1 MNEEVQLPHNIDA
14 EQALLGAVLVNNDA
28 LHKCLGLVEEHFYD
42 PVHARIFAA
51 AKTLIDDGKIA
62 SPVTLKFPMQDDAGM
77 NELGGPAYL
86 VRLAG
91 SSISTFAAP
100 DYAQTIQELAARREL
115 LAATNEACERAMTHE
130 GGTVSE
136 IRGDLEAKLSKTYS
150 AGEVKPYESFMKSLM
165 LAVDTA
171 NEAYQGGTPK
181 GLQTGLKAFDEFMGA
196 LKPGQIYILA
206 GRPSMGKTAV
216 ALNLANRVDGG
227 VVFASLEM
235 TAESLATRSI
245 SQRLREGGAAIPY
258 RNIENGWMNE
268 NDFRQVLEAA
278 QAIEST
284 NMITI
289 KPGNNELANLTSS
302 IRAAARQIQKD
313 GTLGMIVVDFLQ
325 LVKVK
330 GLKSFDTIGEV
341 TSTFKALALQYNVP
355 IIILSQLNR
364 GVEARDNKRPVLSD
378 LRGSG
383 EIEEHGD
390 NILFCY
396 RPAYYLEREIESI
409 TDTEERV
416 DAEADLKNMQ
426 NDLEL
431 IVAKQKNGKIGTI
444 RLGCEIKYNHLF
456 DRDTQDDL
464 AF

>member
-1 MNEEVQLPHNIDA
+1 MNEEVTLPHNIDA

-136 IRGDLEAKLSKTYS
+136 IRGDLEAKLATTYS
-150 AGEVKPYESFMKSLM
+150 ASEVKPYETFLKSLM
-165 LAVDTA
+165 LAVEAA
-171 NEAYQGGTPK
+171 NEAYKGGTPK

-196 LKPGQIYILA
+196 IKPGQIYILA

-216 ALNLANRVDGG
+216 ALNIANRVKAG

-245 SQRLREGGAAIPY
+245 SQSLREEGKSVPY

-268 NDFRQVLEAA
+268 QDFRQVLEAS
-278 QAIEST
+278 QAIEKT

-289 KPGNNELANLTSS
+289 KPGNNELSQLVSA
-302 IRAAARQIQKD
+302 IRAAARQIQKQ
-313 GTLGMIVVDFLQ
+313 TALGLIVVDFLQ

-416 DAEADLKNMQ
+416 DAEADLKSMQ

-444 RLGCEIKYNHLF
+444 RLGCEIRYNHLYDQEEQSGF
-456 DRDTQDDL
+456 GL
-464 AF
+464 

>member
-1 MNEEVQLPHNIDA
+1 MNLPQNIDA
-14 EQALLGAVLVNNDA
+14 EQSLLGAILTANDA
-28 LHKCLGLVEEHFYD
+28 LHKCVGLTEDHFYD
-42 PVHARIFAA
+42 PVHKRIFAA
-51 AKTLIDDGKIA
+51 AKILIDDGKTA
-62 SPVTLKFPMQDDAGM
+62 SPVTLKFPLQDDAGL
-77 NELGGPAYL
+77 NELGGPKYL

-91 SSISTFAAP
+91 SSTSTFAAP
-100 DYAQTIQELAARREL
+100 DYAKTIQELAARRQL
-115 LAATNEACERAMTHE
+115 LDAANEVCERAMTAE
-130 GGTVSE
+130 GGSVAD
-136 IRGDLEAKLSKTYS
+136 IRGDLEAKLATTYS
-150 AGEVKPYESFMKSLM
+150 ASEVKPYETFLKSLM
-165 LAVDTA
+165 LAVEAA

-181 GLQTGLKAFDEFMGA
+181 GLQTGLESFDKFMGA
-196 LKPGQIYILA
+196 IKPGQIYILA

-216 ALNLANRVDGG
+216 ALNLANRVKAG

-245 SQRLREGGAAIPY
+245 SQRLREGGASVPY

-268 NDFRQVLEAA
+268 NDFRQVLEVS
-278 QAIEST
+278 QAIENT

-289 KPGNNELANLTSS
+289 KPGNSELSHLISA
-302 IRAAARQIQKD
+302 IRAAARQIQKQ
-313 GTLGMIVVDFLQ
+313 TALGLIVVDFLQ

-330 GLKSFDTIGEV
+330 GLKTFDAIGEV

-390 NILFCY
+390 NIIFCY

-409 TDTEERV
+409 TDTMERV
-416 DAEADLKNMQ
+416 DAEAALSHVR
-426 NDLEL
+426 NDIEL

-456 DRDTQDDL
+456 DREDQGW
-464 AF
+464 FEV